1 MEQEKVV
8 PLESKEYIER
18 LRGEIWAAA
27 QEMGVELS
35 EDELARAAR
44 GTTLEEADPIA
55 AQLGMRAVQ
64 LSGRAKDA
72 PETTQERRL
81 AGARSSVVKAVM
93 YLHGRPDLAAAH
105 LQYARQVWKGGEC
118 LWHEEDVPQ
127 MEVPATVKP
136 EAEEA
141 EGRLRPAA

>member
-1 MEQEKVV
+1 METERIE
-8 PLESKEYIER
+8 LINEYIER
-18 LRGEIWAAA
+18 LQGEIWAAA

-44 GTTLEEADPIA
+44 GTTLEEADPISA
-55 AQLGMRAVQ
+55 HLGMRAAN
-64 LSGRAKDA
+64 LLGRAKDA
-72 PETTQERRL
+72 PETTQERRI
-81 AGARSSVVKAVM
+81 AGAQSSVVKAVM
-93 YLHGRPDLAAAH
+93 YLRAKPDLAAAH

-118 LWHEEDVPQ
+118 LWHEADVPQ
-127 MEVPATVKP
+127 MEIPAAAKP